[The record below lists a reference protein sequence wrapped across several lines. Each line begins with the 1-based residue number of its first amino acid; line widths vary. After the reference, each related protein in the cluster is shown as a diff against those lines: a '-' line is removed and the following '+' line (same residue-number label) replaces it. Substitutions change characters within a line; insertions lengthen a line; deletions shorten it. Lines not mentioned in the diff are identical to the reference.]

1 MNRLPL
7 VCFLIFLAV
16 ACVLVVKVTG
26 SLAALLGIVAVILG
40 AMGIGVV
47 AVLLTARP
55 TTPDDPYYDA

>member
-1 MNRLPL
+1 MTRPLL

-16 ACVLVVKVTG
+16 ASVLVVKVTG
-26 SLAALLGIVAVILG
+26 SLAALLGIAAVILG
-40 AMGIGVV
+40 AMGLSVV

>member
-7 VCFLIFLAV
+7 ACFLIALAL
-16 ACVLVVKVTG
+16 AAVLVVKLTG

-40 AMGIGVV
+40 AMGLAVV